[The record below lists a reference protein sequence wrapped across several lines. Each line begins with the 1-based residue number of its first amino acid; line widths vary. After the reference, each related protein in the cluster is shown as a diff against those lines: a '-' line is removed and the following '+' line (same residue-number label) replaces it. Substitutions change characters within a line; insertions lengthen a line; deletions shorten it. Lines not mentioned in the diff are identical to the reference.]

1 MKITI
6 NGQETSFEAPLN
18 VTGILDHIGYQ
29 AGRVAVERNLEI
41 VPKSQYDTLT
51 LCDGDKLEVVRI
63 IGGGDHTETS
73 TISETIPDEDFVVAG
88 RRFKSRL
95 ITGTGK
101 YETYKLNAEAVEASE
116 CEIITVAV
124 RRVNLTQPDEPLLM
138 DYLDPNKYTFM
149 PNTAGCF
156 TADDALRT
164 LRLARE
170 IGGWDLVKLE
180 ILGDPKTLYPR
191 MPETL
196 ETLKV
201 LIKEGF
207 DVMVY
212 CSDDPNFCKALEEE
226 GACAIMPLAAP
237 IGSGLGILNP
247 VNLRIIKENANVPVI
262 VDAGIGTASDAAQ
275 AMELGCDAVIMNTAI
290 AEAQNPVRMANAM
303 KHAVLAGRDAYL
315 AGRMPKKKYADASS
329 PLAGLI

>member
-1 MKITI
+1 MKLII
-6 NGQETSFEAPLN
+6 NGEEIRFETALN
-18 VTGILDHIGYQ
+18 VAEMLDHIGYSSDK
-29 AGRVAVERNLEI
+29 VAIERNREI
-41 VPKSQYDTLT
+41 VPKSSYDVAQLN
-51 LCDGDKLEVVRI
+51 DGDQLEIVRI
-63 IGGGDHTETS
+63 IGGGDHTKTD
-73 TISETIPDEDFVVAG
+73 DEDLVIAG

-116 CEIITVAV
+116 CDMITVAV
-124 RRVNLTQPDEPLLM
+124 RRVNLTQADEPLLM
-138 DYLDPNKYTFM
+138 DYLDPAKYTFL

-156 TADDALRT
+156 TAEDALRT

-180 ILGDPKTLYPR
+180 ILGDKKTLYPR

-201 LIKEGF
+201 LKKEGF

-226 GACAIMPLAAP
+226 GASAVMPIAAP

-290 AEAQNPVRMANAM
+290 AEAKDPVRMANAM
-303 KHAVLAGRDAYL
+303 KHAVIAGRDAYL
-315 AGRMPKKKYADASS
+315 AGRMPKKQYADPSS

>member
-1 MKITI
+1 MKLTI
-6 NGQETSFEAPLN
+6 NGQPLTFPAPLN
-18 VTGILDHIGYQ
+18 VGEVLQHVGYM
-29 AGRVAVERNLEI
+29 ANKVAVECNYEIIPRSAYGKVQLNDGDQLEI
-41 VPKSQYDTLT
+41 VHF
-51 LCDGDKLEVVRI
+51 
-63 IGGGDHTETS
+63 IGGGMPDDAS
-73 TISETIPDEDFVVAG
+73 SAGGDKSEDLIIAG

-101 YETYKLNAEAVEASE
+101 YTTYELNAEAVNASA
-116 CEIITVAV
+116 CEIITVAI
-124 RRVNLTQPDEPLLM
+124 RRVNLTEQDEPLLI
-138 DYLDPNKYTFM
+138 DYLDPTKYTFM

-156 TADDALRT
+156 TAEDALRT

-180 ILGDPKTLYPR
+180 ILGDKKTLYPR

-196 ETLKV
+196 ESLKI

-212 CSDDPNFCKALEEE
+212 CSDDPNYCKALEDE

-247 VNLRIIKENANVPVI
+247 VNLRIIKENASVPVI

-290 AEAQNPVRMANAM
+290 AEAGDPVRMARAM

-315 AGRMPKKKYADASS
+315 AGRMPKKVYADPSS

>member
-1 MKITI
+1 MKVIV
-6 NGQETSFEAPLN
+6 NAQELHLATPHN
-18 VTGILDHIGYQ
+18 VADVLAHIGAQ
-29 AGRVAVERNLEI
+29 TGRVAVERNREI
-41 VPKSQYDTLT
+41 VPKSAYETTQIE
-51 LCDGDKLEVVRI
+51 DGDSLEVVRI
-63 IGGGDHTETS
+63 IGGGDHTETPATS
-73 TISETIPDEDFVVAG
+73 VDDDFVVAG

-101 YETYKLNAEAVEASE
+101 YDSYKLNAEAVEASE
-116 CEIITVAV
+116 CDIITVAV
-124 RRVNLTQPDEPLLM
+124 RRVNLTQSDEPLLM
-138 DYLDPNKYTFM
+138 DYLDPKKYTFM

-156 TADDALRT
+156 SAEDALRT

-180 ILGDPKTLYPR
+180 ILGDKKTLYPR

-201 LIKEGF
+201 LIREGF

-237 IGSGLGILNP
+237 IGSGLGVLNP

-262 VDAGIGTASDAAQ
+262 VDAGLGTASDAAQ

-290 AEAQNPVRMANAM
+290 AEAKDPVRMANAM
-303 KHAVLAGRDAYL
+303 KHAVIGGRDAYL
-315 AGRMPKKKYADASS
+315 AGRMPKKKYAAPSS

>member
-1 MKITI
+1 MKLII
-6 NGQETSFEAPLN
+6 NGEELSFQTAVN
-18 VTGILDHIGYQ
+18 VTEMLDHIGYK
-29 AGRVAVERNLEI
+29 ADKVAIERNKEI
-41 VPKSQYDTLT
+41 VPKSTYDLAQ
-51 LCDGDKLEVVRI
+51 LNDGDQLEIVRI
-63 IGGGDHTETS
+63 IGGGDHNDSVEK
-73 TISETIPDEDFVVAG
+73 DEPFTVAG
-88 RRFKSRL
+88 RRFNSRL

-116 CEIITVAV
+116 CDIITVAV
-124 RRVNLTQPDEPLLM
+124 RRVNLTQADEPMLM
-138 DYLDPNKYTFM
+138 DYLDPTKYTFM

-156 TADDALRT
+156 TAEDALRT

-180 ILGDPKTLYPR
+180 ILGDKRTLYPR

-201 LIKEGF
+201 LKKEGF

-212 CSDDPNFCKALEEE
+212 CSDDPNFCKQLEEE
-226 GACAIMPLAAP
+226 GASAVMPIAAP

-290 AEAQNPVRMANAM
+290 AEAKDPVRMANAM
-303 KHAVLAGRDAYL
+303 KHAVIAGRDAYL
-315 AGRMPKKKYADASS
+315 AGRMPKRKYADPSS

>member
-1 MKITI
+1 MKVIV
-6 NGQETSFEAPLN
+6 NAQELHLETSHN
-18 VTGILDHIGYQ
+18 VADVLAHIG
-29 AGRVAVERNLEI
+29 AKTGRVAVERNREI
-41 VPKSQYDTLT
+41 VPKSAYETTQVQ
-51 LCDGDKLEVVRI
+51 DGDHLEVVRI
-63 IGGGDHTETS
+63 IGGGDHTETPATS
-73 TISETIPDEDFVVAG
+73 VDDDFVVAG

-101 YETYKLNAEAVEASE
+101 YDSYKLNAEAVEASE
-116 CEIITVAV
+116 CDIITVAV
-124 RRVNLTQPDEPLLM
+124 RRVNLTEPDEPLLM
-138 DYLDPNKYTFM
+138 DYLDPKKYTFM

-156 TADDALRT
+156 TAEDALRT

-180 ILGDPKTLYPR
+180 ILGDKKTLYPR

-262 VDAGIGTASDAAQ
+262 VDAGLGTASDAAQ

-290 AEAQNPVRMANAM
+290 AEAKDPVRMANAM
-303 KHAVLAGRDAYL
+303 KHAVIGGRDAYL
-315 AGRMPKKKYADASS
+315 AGRMPKKKYADPSS